1 MLGRLDGCILVSEKA
16 AHVPRSVRS
25 DNAPLTLINLIFILY
40 VKKDNIT
47 YINND
52 QPAERQCYAG
62 GFVAPACRKHDSVMV
77 REPVQTGQLRRSMP
91 LQRGGKGARHNLANG
106 RDHNHPAQLPQW
118 ILLIL
123 MPSEMAPRCLPWLVG
138 LELRLSG
145 PSALEWRGTQQT
157 SVEVSSSFSTMSCHI
172 NRISA
177 ERLPGAV
184 GVAVG
189 VLQVEGAARA
199 FQTYTGA
206 PNPVRSTSETD

>member
-1 MLGRLDGCILVSEKA
+1 M
-16 AHVPRSVRS
+16 
-25 DNAPLTLINLIFILY
+25 
-40 VKKDNIT
+40 KKDKIT

-145 PSALEWRGTQQT
+145 PSALEWREKRRQYSVNDGENRENHAVNTQPLK
-157 SVEVSSSFSTMSCHI
+157 CLHD
-172 NRISA
+172 R
-177 ERLPGAV
+177 
-184 GVAVG
+184 
-189 VLQVEGAARA
+189 
-199 FQTYTGA
+199 
-206 PNPVRSTSETD
+206 